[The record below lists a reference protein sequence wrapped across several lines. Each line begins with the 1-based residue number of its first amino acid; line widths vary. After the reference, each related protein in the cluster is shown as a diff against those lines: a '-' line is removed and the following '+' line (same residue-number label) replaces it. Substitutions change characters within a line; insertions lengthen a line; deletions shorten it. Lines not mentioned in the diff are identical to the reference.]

1 MKSNSKEVKA
11 KVLNHI
17 IDYIEEWDNGET
29 IQEKVIDQVNH
40 SMNRNNDSVY
50 NTCYRI
56 VEGGSFMIS
65 SYEQRQFINS
75 LDLNNNSNKVF
86 DDMKVF
92 NMYCLLLAR
101 ELETIYYKG
110 VKQ

>member
-1 MKSNSKEVKA
+1 MKSNSKEVKT

-17 IDYIEEWDNGET
+17 IDYIDEWDNAET
-29 IQEKVIDQVNH
+29 IQEKVINQLDNMKNH
-40 SMNRNNDSVY
+40 REDIYHACIRLVQ
-50 NTCYRI
+50 
-56 VEGGSFMIS
+56 GGEFLVS
-65 SYEQRQFINS
+65 SYDIREFINS

-86 DDMKVF
+86 DDMQVF

-110 VKQ
+110 VKR

>member
-1 MKSNSKEVKA
+1 MKSNSKEVKT

-17 IDYIEEWDNGET
+17 IDYIDEWDNGET

-40 SMNRNNDSVY
+40 CMNHNNDSVY
-50 NTCYRI
+50 HTCIRL

-75 LDLNNNSNKVF
+75 LNLNNNSNKVF
-86 DDMKVF
+86 DDMQVF
-92 NMYCLLLAR
+92 KMYCLLLAR

-110 VKQ
+110 IK